1 MTTGQDQILS
11 ALRTTLAVHRG
22 SEGHVC
28 VGLSGGLDSVVL
40 LHALAQLRDE
50 APFHLSALHV
60 HHGLSPNAD
69 HWAAFCRSLCE
80 DLGIPC
86 DVIRLELPDSSGKGL
101 ERVAREAR
109 YEAFAAAPGDILC
122 LAHHQ
127 NDRAET
133 LLLNLFRGSG
143 ATGLV
148 GVPNVRQLGQKTLVR
163 PFFEISRAA
172 LVAWATARQLC
183 WIEDE
188 SNQNLA
194 FRRNYVRHRILPAIA
209 EMYPGVVSVLARTSA
224 QMSEQAAL
232 LNRLAEH
239 DAQVCRD
246 QQGYLS
252 VSRLQQLPEAA
263 VRNILRYRF
272 AGVGIQLPAA
282 RRLRE
287 FSAQLMM
294 AQSDS
299 EAFVRMGSIGVH
311 LWRDRIW
318 IDPAMDSVLPE
329 AQEVKSG
336 LIVWPDGT
344 LETGG
349 SARSVPDLK
358 VAPVGH
364 GQRFHPKG
372 RCRDRVSELLRAQG
386 VAPWV
391 RARLPGLWRHDALLW
406 VPYLGWAEQTEGVPE
421 LSSLDLR
428 WQPETTL
435 PL

>member
-11 ALRTTLAVHRG
+11 AVRTTLAIHRG
-22 SEGHVC
+22 CEGHVC

-40 LHALAQLRDE
+40 LYALAQLRDE
-50 APFHLSALHV
+50 TPFQLSALHV

-69 HWAAFCRSLCE
+69 QWAAFCRSLCE
-80 DLGIPC
+80 ELRISC
-86 DVIRLELPDSSGKGL
+86 EVIRLELPDSSGKGL

-172 LVAWATARQLC
+172 LVAWATARQLR

-239 DAQVCRD
+239 DAQLCRD
-246 QQGYLS
+246 QEGYLS

-272 AGVGIQLPAA
+272 AGVGIQIPAA

-318 IDPAMDSVLPE
+318 IDRAMDQRCPSPVALRN
-329 AQEVKSG
+329 G
-336 LIVWPDGT
+336 IFDWPDGQ
-344 LETGG
+344 LEIAGVVANDDG
-349 SARSVPDLK
+349 LHIVPL
-358 VAPVGH
+358 GH
-364 GQRFHPKG
+364 GQRFHPEG
-372 RCRDRVSELLRAQG
+372 RCHDRVSELLREKG
-386 VAPWV
+386 VPPWV
-391 RARLPGLWRHDALLW
+391 RPRLPGLWREGALVW
-406 VPYLGWAEQTEGVPE
+406 VAHLGWSDRVEQKLFNAQSQLVWKPCYGM
-421 LSSLDLR
+421 SL
-428 WQPETTL
+428 
-435 PL
+435 